1 MINPI
6 VELRNRLDEAS
17 IPYENMDS
25 CGMSRIHYP
34 NHDNFICSAIWGEWS
49 YGYKDGLIEIM
60 GLLTPEEE
68 EYDSVVGN
76 LTVDEV
82 FNRIKNDWEKNKE
95 VE

>member
-6 VELRNRLDEAS
+6 IELRNRLDEAD
-17 IPYENMDS
+17 IPYENVDAF
-25 CGMSRIHYP
+25 GVSRVRYP
-34 NHDNFICSAIWGEWS
+34 SNDFICSAIWSKGS
-49 YGYKDGLIEIM
+49 YGYENGLIEIM

-68 EYDSVVGN
+68 EYDEVVGN

-82 FNRIKNDWEKNKE
+82 FNRIKNDWEKRKE

>member
-6 VELRNRLDEAS
+6 IELRDRLDEAG
-17 IPYENMDS
+17 IPYENVDG
-25 CGMSRIHYP
+25 CGMSRVHYP
-34 NHDNFICSAIWGEWS
+34 HRYPFVCSAIWGEGS
-49 YGYKDGLIEIM
+49 YGYENGLIEIM

-82 FNRIKNDWEKNKE
+82 FNRIKNDWEESKE

>member
-6 VELRNRLDEAS
+6 IELRNRLDEAG
-17 IPYENMDS
+17 IPYENVDAS
-25 CGMSRIHYP
+25 EISRVHYP
-34 NHDNFICSAIWGEWS
+34 SRDFICSAIWGKWS
-49 YGYKDGLIEIM
+49 YGYENGLIEIM

-68 EYDSVVGN
+68 ECDEVVGN